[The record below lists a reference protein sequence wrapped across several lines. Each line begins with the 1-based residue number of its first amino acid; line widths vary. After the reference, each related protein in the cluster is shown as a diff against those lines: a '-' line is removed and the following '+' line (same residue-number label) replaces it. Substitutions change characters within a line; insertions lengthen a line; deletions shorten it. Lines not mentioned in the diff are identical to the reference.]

1 MRATILS
8 FDGSNGV
15 LSANGVQRPFD
26 LTRWKSDKP
35 PVAGQS
41 VEFILDGEQVV
52 SVSLVDNV
60 AIAQEKAGELANKGS
75 AIAKATYAV
84 AGRDVA
90 VAYGI
95 FAVLGLFADVVRNIP
110 ITLPGIV
117 NGVSYA
123 NLEGGSFNGGFGLIL
138 VLLSILSIGVPVFWH
153 HKAAPL
159 AYCAPLLIVIIGYY
173 NLYSGVS
180 SIADFVGTF
189 SSNAGSQVFSD
200 VFHLITLWAWLT
212 IAVALYLAVVGFRRY
227 KANKII
233 PS

>member
-8 FDGSNGV
+8 FDGKEGV
-15 LSANGVQRPFD
+15 LSAGGVQRPFD

-35 PVAGQS
+35 PVAGQA
-41 VEFILDGEQVV
+41 VEFILEGEQVM
-52 SVSLVDNV
+52 SVTLVDNA
-60 AIAQEKAGELANKGS
+60 AIAQEKAGELANKGI
-75 AIAKATYAV
+75 AVAKATYAG
-84 AGRDVA
+84 AGRDVT

-95 FAVLGLFADVVRNIP
+95 FAVLGLFADVVRGIP

-123 NLEGGSFNGGFGLIL
+123 TLEGGGFNGGLGLIL
-138 VLLSILSIGVPVFWH
+138 VLLAILSIGVPVFWH

-173 NLYSGVS
+173 NVYSGVS

-189 SSNAGSQVFSD
+189 SSNAGSHVFSD
-200 VFHLITLWAWLT
+200 ALHLITIWAWLT
-212 IAVALYLAVVGFRRY
+212 IAAALYLAVAGFRRY
-227 KANKII
+227 KAGKII

>member
-8 FDGSNGV
+8 FDGSKGV

-52 SVSLVDNV
+52 SVSLVDNA

-95 FAVLGLFADVVRNIP
+95 VAVL
-110 ITLPGIV
+110 
-117 NGVSYA
+117 
-123 NLEGGSFNGGFGLIL
+123 EGCSFNGGFGLIL
-138 VLLSILSIGVPVFWH
+138 VLLTILSMGVPVFWH

-159 AYCAPLLIVIIGYY
+159 AYCAPLLIVMIGYY

-189 SSNAGSQVFSD
+189 SSNAGRHVFSD
-200 VFHLITLWAWLT
+200 VFQLITLWAWLT